1 MLRKTASK
9 IKEETLAAEKIK
21 IAGAGPSGLTA
32 AITLAKAGYEVDV
45 FEARPA
51 VGARFIGDLQ
61 VIENMSRA
69 EDAAEML
76 KRFGLSTNFFIQPVS
91 SALFFDYRLHS
102 QPVQSRR
109 PFGYFIRRG
118 SGSETLDQGLLAH
131 ALAAGVKVHYEK
143 RIKPEEADIV
153 ATGPA
158 VPDGLA
164 KEMTFSTSLPD
175 TVWVIFDMN
184 LSPGGYAY
192 LFVLNGQATL
202 GCAITRNLTRINDYF
217 GRAVGRFQ
225 EITSFKIENPVIAYS
240 FMNFSLKDSAQV
252 DRRLLVGEA
261 GGFQDYLFG
270 LGLRYALT
278 TGFVAAQ
285 SIIRKERYD
294 LLWKEAI
301 GPAQEISLVNRYLY
315 EWGGNRGLSTFIRR
329 AGRGDVQ
336 DYLGGWH
343 ADKPWKR
350 LLLPVIKWAWREE
363 KRCSHRLPRHW
374 CRKKAGA
381 EPHPELG
388 PTKP

>member
-1 MLRKTASK
+1 MNQKSR
-9 IKEETLAAEKIK
+9 IETSIK
-21 IAGAGPSGLTA
+21 IAGAGPAGLTA
-32 AITLAKAGYEVDV
+32 AITLAKAGYDV
-45 FEARPA
+45 EIFEARPT
-51 VGARFIGDLQ
+51 VGARFIGDFQ

-69 EDAAEML
+69 EDSAEML
-76 KRFGLSTNFFIQPVS
+76 KRFGLSTNFFIHPVS
-91 SALFFDYRLHS
+91 SAVFFDYRLQS

-118 SGSETLDQGLLAH
+118 PEGETLDRGLLAQ
-131 ALAAGVKVHYEK
+131 ALAAGAKVRYQT
-143 RIKPEEADIV
+143 RIKPEEADRDGTPHVII

-164 KEMTFSTSLPD
+164 KEMTFSTPLPD

-202 GCAITRNLTRINDYF
+202 GCAITRDFGRINDYF

-225 EITSFKIENPVIAYS
+225 EITPFRVENPKIGYS
-240 FMNFSLKDSAQV
+240 FMSFSLKNSAEL

-278 TGFVAAQ
+278 TGFAAAQ

-294 LLWKEAI
+294 FLWKEAL

-315 EWGGNRGLSTFIRR
+315 ERGGNHGLSSFIRR
-329 AGRGDVQ
+329 AGRGDIQ
-336 DYLGGWH
+336 DYLGQWH

-350 LLLPVIKWAWREE
+350 LLLPFIKWAWREG
-363 KRCSHRLPRHW
+363 KRCTHRLPLHW
-374 CRKKAGA
+374 CRKK
-381 EPHPELG
+381 PKTLSHPELG
-388 PTKP
+388 PSKS